1 MKQNKR
7 ALILIAPLFDERE
20 FIYPYYRLLE
30 EGYTVDVA
38 GPKADT
44 YKGKTDFSFE
54 ASLAFK
60 GLKASDYDALLVPGG
75 FAPDKIR
82 TEQAALDL
90 VRAFKEAGKPIAMIC
105 HAGWVAASAGI
116 AKGVKL
122 TSTKAIK
129 DDLVHAGA
137 DWVDEEVVVDQ
148 RMVTSRGPD
157 DMPAFMRAFIKEIE
171 KDSKK

>member
-1 MKQNKR
+1 MKQDKR
-7 ALILIAPLFDERE
+7 VLIFIAPLFDERE

-30 EGYTVDVA
+30 AGYTVDVA
-38 GPKADT
+38 GPKAGS
-44 YKGKTDFSFE
+44 YKGKTDFSFD
-54 ASLAFK
+54 APLAFQ
-60 GLKASDYDALLVPGG
+60 GLKATDYDALLVPGG

-82 TEQAALDL
+82 TEQAALDM

-105 HAGWVAASAGI
+105 HAGWVAASADVI
-116 AKGVKL
+116 KGVRL

-129 DDLVHAGA
+129 DDLVNAGA

-148 RMVTSRGPD
+148 GLITSRGPA

-171 KDSKK
+171 TKN